1 MYILPK
7 LYVFCIYTLQTVRK
21 FSVSCLYSLIPTK
34 GAMCYS
40 KATKREITHIE
51 Y

>member
-1 MYILPK
+1 M
-7 LYVFCIYTLQTVRK
+7 
-21 FSVSCLYSLIPTK
+21 

-51 Y
+51 YSKKNMYGGQVLHCHNNKKHSSH

>member
-7 LYVFCIYTLQTVRK
+7 PYVFYIYTLQTVRK

-34 GAMCYS
+34 RAMCYS